1 MISALDYF
9 TCLPKYRV
17 VLCKICHYCVWP
29 DNACTHLREK
39 HSRRPKAER
48 ALVCDELQAWQAVSH
63 SHEHF
68 RIPQVVDQ
76 PVQGL
81 RLFQDEKQCELNSEQ
96 CTFVCRSMHSLKKR
110 WRTVHKWTATGRRSG
125 SSAAASL
132 HVSLQKQ
139 AHTRKPIRC
148 QRFFYTGRYT
158 SYLIVLSEKRVEDND
173 PQCRTAN
180 QGSIAASVLR
190 DLATI
195 EQNQEQQGNIASE
208 ETSERDTALWL
219 QLA

>member
-1 MISALDYF
+1 MRRTASLAGSLSPARTLRNPTGGRSAGTGL
-9 TCLPKYRV
+9 TLTPRTRSNV
-17 VLCKICHYCVWP
+17 NWTRS
-29 DNACTHLREK
+29 NAQSKK
-39 HSRRPKAER
+39 H
-48 ALVCDELQAWQAVSH
+48 W
-63 SHEHF
+63 
-68 RIPQVVDQ
+68 
-76 PVQGL
+76 
-81 RLFQDEKQCELNSEQ
+81 
-96 CTFVCRSMHSLKKR
+96 
-110 WRTVHKWTATGRRSG
+110 WTVHKWTATGRRSG
-125 SSAAASL
+125 SRAAASL

-139 AHTRKPIRC
+139 ADTRKPIRC